1 MKEKILIDSSFEAE
15 YGTVE
20 IYLYDIYDRVVSSS
34 VIEERSRATADKK
47 YEIVADLYH
56 GDIRFTSDWTH
67 LEEVEIG
74 EEDD

>member
-47 YEIVADLYH
+47 
-56 GDIRFTSDWTH
+56 
-67 LEEVEIG
+67 
-74 EEDD
+74 